1 MKYYSTNDKQN
12 LVNFE
17 TAVMQGL
24 AADGGLFMPVEIP
37 KFKNGFV
44 ESIEKKSFE
53 EIGYEVA
60 EKFIGEEI
68 SSSDLQNIISSAI
81 NFPAPLHNLS
91 DSISIL
97 ELFHGPTLAF
107 KDFGAR
113 FMAKTMGHFVSKR
126 NTELN
131 ILVATSGDT
140 GSAVAYG
147 FYDTPGIRV
156 FVLYPKGKVI
166 LIQEKQLTTLDKNI
180 TAIEI
185 DGTFDDCQHLV
196 KTAFVDSEL
205 NKRMNLSSANSINIA
220 RLLPQSFYY
229 IESYKQIPDKKLN
242 VIYSVPSGNLG
253 NITAGLIAKKMG
265 LPINK
270 FIGAVNANTVF
281 AEYVNEGK
289 FNPRPSI
296 QTLSNAMDVG
306 NPSNLVRIQEI
317 YSNILEEVQFDIY
330 SESNDDDRTRKGI
343 KEVYEKYNYVIDPHG
358 SVGYLALKDYL
369 EKNNLKNYCGVV
381 LETAN
386 PAKFKDVIEEELK
399 MEVEIPERLAV
410 CLKKEKHA
418 VELSKDYSDLKNYL
432 LSEKKF
438 V

>member
-1 MKYYSTNDKQN
+1 MKFYSTNNKQN
-12 LVNFE
+12 LVTFE

-44 ESIEKKSFE
+44 ESIEKKSFQ
-53 EIGYEVA
+53 EIGFEIA
-60 EKFIGEEI
+60 GKFIGDEI
-68 SSSDLQNIISSAI
+68 SSNGLQNIISNAI
-81 NFPAPLHNLS
+81 NFPAPLFNLS
-91 DSISIL
+91 DNLSIL

-113 FMAKTMGHFVSKR
+113 FMAKIMGHFVSER
-126 NTELN
+126 NSELN

-147 FYDTPGIRV
+147 FYDTPGINV
-156 FVLYPKGKVI
+156 FVLYPKGKVS

-185 DGTFDDCQHLV
+185 DGTFDDCQRLV
-196 KTAFVDSEL
+196 KTAFVDNEL
-205 NKRMNLSSANSINIA
+205 NKKMNLSSANSINIA

-229 IESYKQIPDKKLN
+229 AEAYKQIPNKNLN
-242 VIYSVPSGNLG
+242 NIFSVPSGNLG

-270 FIGAVNANTVF
+270 LIGAVNANAAF
-281 AEYVNEGK
+281 AEYVNKGT
-289 FNPRPSI
+289 FVPRPSI

-317 YSNILEEVQFDIY
+317 YSNILKNVQFDIY
-330 SESNDDDRTRKGI
+330 SESNDDNRTRGGI

-358 SVGYLALKDYL
+358 AVGYLAFKDYV
-369 EKNNLKNYCGVV
+369 EKNNLKNYYGVV
-381 LETAN
+381 LETAH

-399 MEVEIPERLAV
+399 IEVNIPERLAV
-410 CLKKEKHA
+410 CLNQEKKAACFSGEYKDLRDFL
-418 VELSKDYSDLKNYL
+418 LSK
-432 LSEKKF
+432 
-438 V
+438 